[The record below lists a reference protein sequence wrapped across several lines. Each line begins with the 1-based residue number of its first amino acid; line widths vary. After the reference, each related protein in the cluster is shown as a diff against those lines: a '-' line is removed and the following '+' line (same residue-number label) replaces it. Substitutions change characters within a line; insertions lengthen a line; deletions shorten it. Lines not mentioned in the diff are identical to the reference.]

1 MTIGEKSSEYAEKC
15 FPSDDISNSGK
26 HNVARPFSVEEYIKN
41 PERKVVTRDGRDV
54 RIICID
60 RKGTEDTVLALCL
73 MSDGSENCY
82 CYPPNGKV
90 YLSADS
96 CMDLFFAPE
105 KKEGWLNLYK
115 DENGRVVI
123 GYYEHE
129 LRKNS
134 DYGNW
139 QKTMLRPAKSNGR
152 NNHDTI

>member
-96 CMDLFFAPE
+96 CLDLFFAPE
-105 KKEGWLNLYK
+105 KHEGWVNLFNLPEGTYL
-115 DENGRVVI
+115 GRVYSSKEVAEAMSKKCGLHPYI
-123 GYYEHE
+123 
-129 LRKNS
+129 
-134 DYGNW
+134 
-139 QKTMLRPAKSNGR
+139 A
-152 NNHDTI
+152 TIKIEWEE

>member
-105 KKEGWLNLYK
+105 KKEGWANIFNVDGCNHLDHKIYESK
-115 DENGRVVI
+115 DDAVKEGKCWSFYVATVKI
-123 GYYEHE
+123 EWGE
-129 LRKNS
+129 
-134 DYGNW
+134 
-139 QKTMLRPAKSNGR
+139 
-152 NNHDTI
+152 